1 MIRGIFRHRFMSLKQ
16 TVKNKIKAHRQK
28 KWSKDFDLQINQKEK
43 KLYQSLISQDKSR
56 MVLPMQEKM
65 IRQYSMD
72 VLGSLD
78 FFPGLKSYTAYS
90 REFKEGWIPN
100 NYYGRVVLPSI
111 KGDFCC
117 IDNLK
122 THSKRLLQTDLIPDL
137 AYCLAGDFMLT
148 DGTKVCEN
156 ELERILF
163 EVNDFVFLKKNNS
176 MRGYGVIKL
185 DREKFKNCDLNSF
198 GDFVIQSALTQH
210 QFFENI
216 VSGSIATL
224 RVTTVK
230 AKGVLTK
237 NRLSS
242 LRVGRYG
249 DEFIRDTTTLVVG
262 VSPNGFLS
270 ENALGENWEM
280 YPAHPDTGYVFKDQ
294 QIPFF
299 ELAEKVCEDLHD
311 KLGLTGIIGWDICIT
326 PNGSVQI
333 LEWNAQYPGINY
345 SEAMVGPNF
354 NGLGWENLW
363 K

>member
-1 MIRGIFRHRFMSLKQ
+1 MEITQLGKKAFKAYREKRRDKKFDFECNLKEQ
-16 TVKNKIKAHRQK
+16 
-28 KWSKDFDLQINQKEK
+28 
-43 KLYQSLISQDKSR
+43 KLYQSLIAQDKSR
-56 MVLPMQEKM
+56 VISRAQEKL
-65 IRQYSMD
+65 IREYSKD

-78 FFPGLKSYTAYS
+78 FAPGLRSYTAYS

-111 KGDFCC
+111 KGEFCG

-137 AYCLAGDFMLT
+137 AYCLAGDFILT
-148 DGTKVCEN
+148 DGTKVCEK

-163 EVNDFVFLKKNNS
+163 EVNEFVFLKKNNS
-176 MRGYGVIKL
+176 MRGSGITKL
-185 DREKFKNCDLNSF
+185 DREKFKKCDLKSF
-198 GDFVIQSALTQH
+198 GDFVIQSGLTQH

-242 LRVGRYG
+242 LRVGRFG

-262 VSPNGFLS
+262 ISPNGFLS
-270 ENALGENWEM
+270 ENALGGNWEM
-280 YPAHPDTGYVFKDQ
+280 YSAHPDTGYVFKDQ
-294 QIPFF
+294 KIPFF

-311 KLGLTGIIGWDICIT
+311 KLGFPGIIGWDICIT

-354 NGLGWENLW
+354 KGLVWENLW